1 MASNVFISKVYYVN
15 LSKSMHN
22 LQVIFYWRDNDDSDK
37 KVKMSELVL
46 QQLSI

>member
-15 LSKSMHN
+15 LSKSMHD
-22 LQVIFYWRDNDDSDK
+22 LQVIFYWRDSDK